1 MQLCFILKPKRYPKW
16 HSNRSG
22 SPSRICA
29 CARKPKT
36 KKKRDFSLPRG
47 PKPNT
52 KNQKKRKTSQ
62 NCCFFRYKKKQHI
75 SVCIFCDFWTLPG
88 GPGLQ
93 KSSKIIVGSFKI
105 DGPTVCQK
113 NLKLVENTTKMM
125 PKRESR
131 NSRNSR
137 RMQKDSIGSRSKF
150 HWFSWD
156 PGAEARHPVPLDGE
170 ANLLVLGPTNYSRT
184 LDNIQ

>member
-1 MQLCFILKPKRYPKW
+1 MLSFWSQNDTQNDIQIGPGALPGYVHAP
-16 HSNRSG
+16 G
-22 SPSRICA
+22 SPRPRKKEILASPGGPNR
-29 CARKPKT
+29 ARKI
-36 KKKRDFSLPRG
+36 R
-47 PKPNT
+47 
-52 KNQKKRKTSQ
+52 KNGKHYK
-62 NCCFFRYKKKQHI
+62 NAVFFRYKKKQHI

-150 HWFSWD
+150 HWFFMRSRSWGKTPD
-156 PGAEARHPVPLDGE
+156 TTGRWC
-170 ANLLVLGPTNYSRT
+170 
-184 LDNIQ
+184 

>member
-16 HSNRSG
+16 RSNRSG

-36 KKKRDFSLPRG
+36 KKQTDFRLPRG
-47 PKPNT
+47 PKPST
-52 KNQKKRKTSQ
+52 KNQKKWKTLQ
-62 NCCFFRYKKKQHI
+62 NCSFFWYKKKQHI

-93 KSSKIIVGSFKI
+93 KSSKIIVGSLKI
-105 DGPTVCQK
+105 DGPTVCQT
-113 NLKLVENTTKMM
+113 NLKLVENTTRMM

-150 HWFSWD
+150 HWFFMRSRSWGKTPD
-156 PGAEARHPVPLDGE
+156 ITGRGW
-170 ANLLVLGPTNYSRT
+170 
-184 LDNIQ
+184 